1 MFNNALESYKI
12 IVAASMPQNGNYVY
26 LRDILQDDSIKEH
39 VKQFAD
45 AEVEWWIY
53 YEQVKRRDNPRFDL
67 AIPDVLKHF
76 HTLDNYC
83 KFQARFDSID
93 KANLI
98 DSCIDSYINFL
109 CRPRTALRSFIFR
122 GEPTKSVY
130 EILLRFSACS
140 VYTYL
145 EEGFKNWADTNCEL
159 HVSEHFISAKEF
171 KSIIAEIDNEYIR
184 LLQAQG
190 FVDLLEPL
198 FQFFV
203 DIYQADKSIPAE
215 ALIVFLEDKELFPLA
230 SKIEDLYRLKG
241 VKQYDSS
248 SLIEIISSTI
258 SEYEYESHSISQ
270 SANQT
275 TELQTLA
282 DSTKQDIELEA
293 LYHKSM
299 DASSNSVILISRHN
313 FITKSHPSFHT
324 FADQIENNN
333 TENNNIFSESTPIQE
348 IDTPA
353 NENGLQK
360 SIPTLLEQHGTMQN
374 DESHTYPISFKSSF
388 LGSMPID
395 KQLYYASKACKGD
408 LQVLRKLGNA
418 IDKTSTKEAAM
429 LTLIAFSEVYNNYAD
444 IMQCEELKQS
454 IIDFSNRNN

>member
-1 MFNNALESYKI
+1 MFNNALESYKKI
-12 IVAASMPQNGNYVY
+12 ITASMPKNGNYVY
-26 LRDILQDDSIKEH
+26 LRDILQDDSIKKH

-67 AIPDVLKHF
+67 AIPDILIHF

-83 KFQARFDSID
+83 KVQARFDSLD
-93 KANLI
+93 QANLI

-145 EEGFKNWADTNCEL
+145 EEGFKTWADKNCESHL
-159 HVSEHFISAKEF
+159 SEHMITAKDF
-171 KSIIAEIDNEYIR
+171 KSIITDIDNEYIR

-190 FVDLLEPL
+190 FIELLDPL
-198 FQFFV
+198 FQFFI
-203 DIYQADKSIPAE
+203 DIGQSEKSIPAE

-230 SKIEDLYRLKG
+230 SKIEELYRSKG
-241 VKQYDSS
+241 IKQYDSN
-248 SLIEIISSTI
+248 SLAEIISSIITQ
-258 SEYEYESHSISQ
+258 YESLSISQ
-270 SANQT
+270 SANQE

-282 DSTKQDIELEA
+282 DITKQDRELEA

-299 DASSNSVILISRHN
+299 DASTNTVILISRHN
-313 FITKSHPSFHT
+313 FITKSHPSLHT
-324 FADQIENNN
+324 FTDQITHNNLENND
-333 TENNNIFSESTPIQE
+333 IFSDSNPL
-348 IDTPA
+348 IDIDAPA
-353 NENGLQK
+353 KANGLYM
-360 SIPTLLEQHGTMQN
+360 SIPTLLEQHGTLHN
-374 DESHTYPISFKSSF
+374 DESDTYPLMYRSSF
-388 LGSMPID
+388 LGSIPID

-408 LQVLRKLGNA
+408 LAILRKLGQA
-418 IDKTSTKEAAM
+418 IDKTSTTEAAM
-429 LTLIAFSEVYNNYAD
+429 LTLTAFSEVFNDYD
-444 IMQCEELKQS
+444 DMLQCEELRQS
-454 IIDFSNRNN
+454 IVEFSNRNN